1 MLDEGREA
9 PEVAHLHPP
18 VCHLRLAQVDDYA
31 QALAESQVGRKTS
44 HWMWY
49 VFPQIPQIHALGFNL
64 MSQRYAIKSVAEART
79 YLDHPLLGTRLIE
92 IAEVAMRVEGRSAR
106 DRSARPT
113 NDAGRIQDHRE
124 AVTMARFR

>member
-1 MLDEGREA
+1 MIDQGREA

-18 VCHLRLAQVDDYA
+18 VCHLMLAQVDDHA

-49 VFPQIPQIHALGFNL
+49 VFPQIHALGFNL

-79 YLDHPLLGTRLIE
+79 YLDHPVLGTRLIE
-92 IAEVAMRVEGRSAR
+92 IADAAMRVEGRSAR
-106 DRSARPT
+106 DRLGSP
-113 NDAGRIQDHRE
+113 DE
-124 AVTMARFR
+124 